1 MNKPTHKSA
10 ARSRVQRARMGRG
23 RSRWR
28 VEAGFKAAHLLD
40 LLLLLVNA
48 QRTLEPHDRLH
59 VLRSRKAT
67 ECERIGVAA
76 GE

>member
-1 MNKPTHKSA
+1 
-10 ARSRVQRARMGRG
+10 MGRA
-23 RSRWR
+23 

-40 LLLLLVNA
+40 LFLLLVNA
-48 QRTLEPHDRLH
+48 QRALEPHDRLH